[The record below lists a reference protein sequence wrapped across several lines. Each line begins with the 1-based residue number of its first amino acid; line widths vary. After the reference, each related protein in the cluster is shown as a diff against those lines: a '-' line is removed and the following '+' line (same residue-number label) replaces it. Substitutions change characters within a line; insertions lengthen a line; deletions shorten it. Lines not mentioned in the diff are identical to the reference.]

1 MSSSKEIILQKI
13 KEAILQKDK
22 SSLVCPDL
30 TTSIYP
36 PLLQPLELQ
45 FKKSLE
51 AVGGQVF
58 LCDSESDLLSKV
70 EDLCRTNRWDPV
82 FCLNSD
88 IRKKIKNHQITL
100 HNEFSEFEAMQ
111 AGITG
116 CEALIA
122 HTGSVMISSHGESG
136 RRMNVFPPQHI
147 VLAGKKQLVDFLN
160 SAFEL
165 LSVKYRNDFP
175 SLVSVITG
183 PSRTADIEK
192 TLVMGAHGPE
202 GLYVFINLEE

>member
-1 MSSSKEIILQKI
+1 MSSSKEIILQRI
-13 KEAILQKDK
+13 KEALLLKDK
-22 SSLVCPDL
+22 SNQVCPDL
-30 TTSIYP
+30 ATSIYP

-58 LCDSESDLLSKV
+58 LCNSESELLAKV
-70 EDLCRTNRWDPV
+70 ENLCLTNQWNPI

-88 IRKKIKNHQITL
+88 IQERIQNYKIAVH
-100 HNEFSEFEAMQ
+100 HESSFETMQ

-122 HTGSVMISSHGESG
+122 HTGSIMISSHGESG
-136 RRMNVFPPQHI
+136 RRMNVFPPHHI
-147 VLAGKKQLVDFLN
+147 VLAEKKQLVDFLD
-160 SAFEL
+160 SAFDL
-165 LSVKYRNDFP
+165 LSVKYQNDLP
-175 SLVSVITG
+175 SLISVITG

-192 TLVMGAHGPE
+192 TLVMGAHGPA
-202 GLYVFINLEE
+202 GLYVFINLEG